1 MKNVAL
7 MLPAMRVGGAEKI
20 GLNFISDL
28 KKHFKITLVLNKVEG
43 EFLKFIPNDVD
54 VLEDRFLTFKEIVKS
69 DLKKCR
75 ICHLVKDFVYY
86 IRVRLGKNNEK
97 FLHYLICRTPKIKK
111 TFDLAISY
119 VANVSTQV
127 FSLAYRIDATKKIAW
142 IHGETNEIY
151 DVKLFAPIYKSFD
164 KIYCVSKTSLEHFRS
179 KFQDCKDN
187 SDVYYNPINTQQ
199 ILVESKKACAIRF
212 DHEYTNILTVGR
224 ISPEKG
230 FDMIPFIVEKLKK
243 DFKIK
248 WYIIGDGPDS
258 NIIKSKIDETNTDSQ
273 VIMLGTIVNPYPYM
287 RECDIYVQPSY
298 EEGYSTTICEAG
310 ILGKVIIGTS
320 TSGGIYE
327 QIEDGK
333 SGLIAEPNVDSIA
346 EKIRFVLKNDN
357 LRRLLEYNV
366 EKKDF
371 SNKNEIN
378 KLVGEFI

>member
-1 MKNVAL
+1 
-7 MLPAMRVGGAEKI
+7 
-20 GLNFISDL
+20 
-28 KKHFKITLVLNKVEG
+28 
-43 EFLKFIPNDVD
+43 
-54 VLEDRFLTFKEIVKS
+54 
-69 DLKKCR
+69 
-75 ICHLVKDFVYY
+75 
-86 IRVRLGKNNEK
+86 
-97 FLHYLICRTPKIKK
+97 
-111 TFDLAISY
+111 
-119 VANVSTQV
+119 
-127 FSLAYRIDATKKIAW
+127 
-142 IHGETNEIY
+142 
-151 DVKLFAPIYKSFD
+151 
-164 KIYCVSKTSLEHFRS
+164 
-179 KFQDCKDN
+179 
-187 SDVYYNPINTQQ
+187 
-199 ILVESKKACAIRF
+199 
-212 DHEYTNILTVGR
+212 
-224 ISPEKG
+224 
-230 FDMIPFIVEKLKK
+230 MIPFIVEKLKK